1 VNQVADYDGA
11 WKEALEIYL
20 RQFLELCFPQV
31 ASDIDWAAGIEF
43 LDKELEEVVR
53 DAQLGKQWV
62 DKLIKDRWRTKNRP
76 LTTDHRTMKQSYA
89 RLHQN

>member
-1 VNQVADYDGA
+1 MSQAMDYDGA
-11 WKEALEIYL
+11 WKEAIELYL
-20 RQFLELCFPQV
+20 QPFLQLCFPEIAQC
-31 ASDIDWAAGIEF
+31 IDWSAPVEF
-43 LDKELEEVVR
+43 LDKELQEIVR
-53 DAQLGKQWV
+53 DAHLGKQWV